1 MTSIDHALLEGYLVR
16 TRWFGGKGRPF
27 RVTGVRELAEL
38 PGDGHGPDV
47 GVYLVT
53 VEYQD
58 AEDGTELYQVP
69 LARYEE
75 IEDRHGHAYV
85 GSVQVDG
92 HERHLY
98 DAVHDRDAMALWL
111 RGFIAAEASG
121 RTDVGGLR
129 FRRVSAGPALDPD
142 LRSSPLT
149 GEQSNSSL
157 RFDDTAIMKL
167 FRKVSPGVNPD
178 IEIHDVLT
186 GAGSEHIAEL
196 YGWIE
201 TDIDGEVMQL
211 AMLQEFLSTAADGF
225 ELATGS
231 VRAALV
237 DPELTVIESGGD
249 FGGEAARLGEALAEV
264 HAALRERFP
273 SERRG
278 QEATTRLARAM
289 AERLDRALPV
299 VPEIEPY
306 AARLRALYDAV
317 AQLDGLEVQRVHG
330 DLHLGQTLRT
340 AHGWRIV
347 DFEGEPGRPF
357 AERAMLDSPWR
368 DVAGMLRSFTYAP
381 GLVEMSLVGRPGE
394 DHQQELRG
402 ERAKE
407 WSAIAREHFLHAYT
421 AALEP
426 AGAGSRA
433 DAGAG
438 ADAAQDADPVAGAD
452 APAELSPPLR
462 TLVDAYEADKA
473 VYEAIYEKRNRPSWV
488 AIPLVALE
496 RIAAG

>member
-1 MTSIDHALLEGYLVR
+1 VSLIDHALLEGYLVR

-27 RVTGVRELAEL
+27 HVTAVRSLGELTDAGRDPAVRVL
-38 PGDGHGPDV
+38 
-47 GVYLVT
+47 LVT
-53 VEYQD
+53 VEYAD
-58 AEDGTELYQVP
+58 DEGGRDLYQVP
-69 LARYEE
+69 LSAYDEFD
-75 IEDRHGHAYV
+75 DRHSHAYV
-85 GSVQVDG
+85 GAVDSDG
-92 HERHLY
+92 RERHLY

-111 RGFIAAEASG
+111 RGFVTAEPSG
-121 RTDVGGLR
+121 QADVGGLR
-129 FRRVSAGPALDPD
+129 FRRVSASPALDPE

-186 GAGSEHIAEL
+186 TAGSEHIAEL

-201 TDIDGEVMQL
+201 TDLDGEVLQL
-211 AMLQEFLSTAADGF
+211 AMLQELLSTATDGF

-231 VRAALV
+231 VRTALA
-237 DPELTVIESGGD
+237 DPELTVPESGGD

-264 HAALRERFP
+264 HAVLRERFP

-278 QEATTRLARAM
+278 PEATAQLARAM
-289 AERLDRALPV
+289 SERLERALPV
-299 VPEIEPY
+299 VPEIEPH

-317 AQLDGLEVQRVHG
+317 AQLDGMDVQRVHG

-340 AHGWRIV
+340 SHGWRIV

-357 AERAMLDSPWR
+357 AERALPDSPWR
-368 DVAGMLRSFTYAP
+368 DVAGMLRSFSYAP
-381 GLVEMSLVGRPGE
+381 GVVEMAVAGRPAE
-394 DHQQELRG
+394 DEGQELRG

-421 AALEP
+421 AALDP
-426 AGAGSRA
+426 DSA
-433 DAGAG
+433 DAES
-438 ADAAQDADPVAGAD
+438 
-452 APAELSPPLR
+452 ELSPPLR
-462 TLVDAYEADKA
+462 TLLDAYEADKA
-473 VYEAIYEKRNRPSWV
+473 VYEAIYEKRNRPLWV

-496 RIAAG
+496 RIAAR